1 MKKNDFY
8 QTIFERKSI
17 RNYDLTP
24 LDENTLNEIKECLRT
39 LKPFYS
45 DIETE
50 LKILSSDEVKRR
62 MMKKAPHYIAVFSQ
76 TKEGYL
82 INVGF
87 MVQQMDLFFSANC
100 LGSCWQGIP
109 KPKPEVLNNSDL
121 EFVILMAFGKS
132 NVPLH
137 RNSTSE
143 FKRKSLQEI
152 TDNNGAFELLEA
164 ARLAPS
170 ATNRQPWFFSGDESI
185 IHVYSFKPN
194 RILAILVKNYI
205 SIDIGIALYHLKL
218 AAEHFGKTT
227 NILFDKR
234 VAKNPPKGYEYVTS
248 LEIE

>member
-1 MKKNDFY
+1 MKKNDLY
-8 QTIFERKSI
+8 QTIFKRKSI

-24 LDENTLNEIKECLRT
+24 LDEDTLNEIKEHLKT
-39 LKPFYS
+39 LIPLYS

-50 LKILSSDEVKRR
+50 LKILSSSDVKRR

-76 TKEGYL
+76 AKKGYL

-87 MVQQMDLFFSANC
+87 MLQQMDLFFSANC

-109 KPKPEVLNNSDL
+109 KPNQEVLKSSDL

-137 RNSTSE
+137 RNNTSE
-143 FKRKSLQEI
+143 FKRKAIREI
-152 TDNNGAFELLEA
+152 SDNIGAFEFLEA

-185 IHVYSFKPN
+185 IHAYSFIPN
-194 RILAILVKNYI
+194 RIIAILVKKYI
-205 SIDIGIALYHLKL
+205 PIDMGIALYHLML

-227 NILFDKR
+227 DILFDKT
-234 VAKNPPKGYEYVTS
+234 AEKDPPKGYEYVTS
-248 LEIE
+248 LKIE

>member
-1 MKKNDFY
+1 MKKNDLY
-8 QTIFERKSI
+8 ETIFKRKSI

-24 LDENTLNEIKECLRT
+24 LDENTLNEIKEHLKT
-39 LKPFYS
+39 LKPLYS

-50 LKILSSDEVKRR
+50 LKILSSDDVKRR
-62 MMKKAPHYIAVFSQ
+62 MMKKAPYYIAMFSQ
-76 TKEGYL
+76 AKEGYL

-87 MVQQMDLFFSANC
+87 MLQQMDLLFSANC

-109 KPKPEVLNNSDL
+109 KPKPEVLKSSNL

-137 RNSTSE
+137 RNNTSE
-143 FKRKSLQEI
+143 FKRKALQEI
-152 TDNNGAFELLEA
+152 TDNNEVSELLEA

-170 ATNRQPWFFSGDESI
+170 ATNRQPWFFSGNGSI

-194 RILAILVKNYI
+194 RIIAILVKKYI
-205 SIDIGIALYHLKL
+205 SIDMGIALYHLKL
-218 AAEHFGKTT
+218 AAEHFGKTSD
-227 NILFDKR
+227 ILFDKSD
-234 VAKNPPKGYEYVTS
+234 AKNPPKGYKYVAS